1 MEKKRIDKILEIL
14 LEYMQKDF
22 SRKIPISER
31 GDELDAVA
39 SGLNTMG
46 EEIQYYVSQINQMN
60 AELIK
65 RTEQL
70 ESVNKELEAFTYSV
84 SHDLRAPLRAVNGYA
99 SMIEEDYSKILDDEG
114 KRLLSVVQY
123 NARKMGNLIDDLLA
137 FSRLGRHEIQKTNI
151 DMNELTEG
159 ALLELNKSV
168 QHKADVTIGK
178 LHPAKG
184 DYGLINQVMVN
195 LLSNGIK
202 YTSKIKNPL
211 VEINSVKKMGE
222 IIYSVKDNGAGFDM
236 QYVHKLFGVFQR
248 LHRMEEFEGTGVGLA
263 IVQRIINKHG
273 GKVWAEAKPNEGAA
287 FYFSLPY

>member
-211 VEINSVKKMGE
+211 VEINSVKKKGE
-222 IIYSVKDNGAGFDM
+222 IIYSIKDNGAGFDM

>member
-99 SMIEEDYSKILDDEG
+99 SMIEEDYSKILDGEG

-211 VEINSVKKMGE
+211 VEINSVKKKGE
-222 IIYSVKDNGAGFDM
+222 IIYSIKDNGAGFDM